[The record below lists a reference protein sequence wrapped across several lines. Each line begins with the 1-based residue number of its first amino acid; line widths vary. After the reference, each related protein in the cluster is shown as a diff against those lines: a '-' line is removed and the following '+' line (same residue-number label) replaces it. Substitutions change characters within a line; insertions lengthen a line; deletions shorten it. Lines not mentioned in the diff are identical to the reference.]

1 MMSRLPP
8 PPRFLL
14 TPPPMPPSDMI
25 DLKII
30 SQLTCSSIRQYQ
42 RTTSNFRLFVLASG
56 SALIAVLLLTVTLI
70 WLFSSRKR
78 IQSKKRQLE
87 KPATAI
93 NSINDL
99 TMCSSRSY
107 ETISSD
113 HTGIYVES
121 IDTSATTCSMDT
133 TDVMCADC
141 YYQRA
146 LQTTP
151 HYHILN
157 IPDVVPS

>member
-1 MMSRLPP
+1 MMSRLPAP
-8 PPRFLL
+8 PQFLL
-14 TPPPMPPSDMI
+14 PPPPMPSSDMI
-25 DLKII
+25 DLKIM

-42 RTTSNFRLFVLASG
+42 QTTSNWRLFVLASG
-56 SALIAVLLLTVTLI
+56 SALIAILLLTVTLI

-78 IQSKKRQLE
+78 IQSKKTHFE

-107 ETISSD
+107 KTISSD

-121 IDTSATTCSMDT
+121 IDTSATTCSIDT
-133 TDVMCADC
+133 TDVRCMEC
-141 YYQRA
+141 YYQHV
-146 LQTTP
+146 LQPTP
-151 HYHILN
+151 YYHILS
-157 IPDVVPS
+157 IPDVVPN